1 MSLEGGTGVWVTVHN
16 ARLRGARV
24 EGGLAERPE
33 NLKNLIKG
41 AFKRPSQN
49 LGYCRIRFL
58 FPCVF

>member
-33 NLKNLIKG
+33 NLKNLMEG
-41 AFKRPSQN
+41 V